1 VRLVPSGLRA
11 IPPELSEEVI
21 MVVREFTAAEYR
33 VVTRAMGILENV
45 LREPGVCMTNAKQ
58 VREYLQLRLGAH
70 EVFMVLFLDSR
81 HGLIEA
87 REMFRGTLTQTAV
100 YPREVVKAALLL
112 DSAAVIVAHNHPSG
126 VAEASV
132 ADRVLTDA
140 LKTALGCVDVPVLDH
155 IIVAGVK
162 TLSFAEQG
170 WL

>member
-1 VRLVPSGLRA
+1 
-11 IPPELSEEVI
+11 

-45 LREPGVCMTNAKQ
+45 LREPGVCMTNATQ
-58 VREYLQLRLGAH
+58 AREYLQLRLGALPH

-126 VAEASV
+126 SAEASS
-132 ADRVLTDA
+132 ADRMLTDA
-140 LKTALGCVDVPVLDH
+140 LKNALGCVDVPVLDH

>member
-1 VRLVPSGLRA
+1 
-11 IPPELSEEVI
+11 

-45 LREPGVCMTNAKQ
+45 LREPGVCMTNPTQ
-58 VREYLQLRLGAH
+58 VREYLRLRLGALPY

-100 YPREVVKAALLL
+100 YPREIVKAALLL
-112 DSAAVIVAHNHPSG
+112 DSAAVIISHNHPSG
-126 VAEASV
+126 LAEASS
-132 ADRVLTDA
+132 ADRMLTEA